1 MSKFTDEEIDAVFA
15 EARDVCMDTSL
26 EGTESVQL
34 IRWLLEARTERDV
47 YRQHNEAYYKLEAEY
62 RKLQAERDTWKEE
75 ALKAQ
80 KRHDECYYCNCMNRE
95 SEKY

>member
-1 MSKFTDEEIDAVFA
+1 MRKEFTDEELEV
-15 EARDVCMDTSL
+15 ARREDEVDGLSNDGWMLAT
-26 EGTESVQL
+26 
-34 IRWLLEARTERDV
+34 RLLEAR
-47 YRQHNEAYYKLEAEY
+47 
-62 RKLQAERDTWKEE
+62 AERDEWKEE